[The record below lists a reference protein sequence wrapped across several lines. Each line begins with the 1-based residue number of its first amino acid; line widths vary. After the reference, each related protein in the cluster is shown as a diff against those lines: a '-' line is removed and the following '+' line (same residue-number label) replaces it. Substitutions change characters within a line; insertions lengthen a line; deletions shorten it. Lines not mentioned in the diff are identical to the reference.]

1 MKYAIVETGGKQ
13 YKAVEGE
20 TIDVDRL
27 PDETGKQIF
36 LEDVLLLVDN
46 EEVKIGTPIL
56 AGEKV
61 KATILNHF
69 KGDKIVVFRYR
80 PKKRIRVKKGHRQH
94 YTRLMI
100 DQVTK
105 SGKVEKQV
113 LVEEG
118 FEIAEAEV
126 KVEKVGMAVETSM
139 ETANVEVGKKTSKPV
154 KAAFAKKPVKAETKK
169 TLAKTAKSEA
179 DQKKM
184 KSSKTRVEKSSK
196 PSKTTKISSA
206 SKTSPA
212 TKITKKTKTTK
223 KK

>member
-94 YTRLMI
+94 YTRLLI

-105 SGKVEKQV
+105 SGKVEKQL

-118 FEIAEAEV
+118 FKIAEAKV

-184 KSSKTRVEKSSK
+184 KSRVEKSSK
-196 PSKTTKISSA
+196 PSRAKKMSSA

>member
-20 TIDVDRL
+20 TIEVDRL

-56 AGEKV
+56 ADEKV

-69 KGDKIVVFRYR
+69 KGGKIVVFRYR

-94 YTRLMI
+94 YTRLLI

-105 SGKVEKQV
+105 SGMGEKQV

-118 FEIAEAEV
+118 FEIADAEV
-126 KVEKVGMAVETSM
+126 KVEKVGMAVETAM
-139 ETANVEVGKKTSKPV
+139 ETANVEAGKKPSKPV

-169 TLAKTAKSEA
+169 TLVKTAKSEA

-196 PSKTTKISSA
+196 PSKASKTPSA

-212 TKITKKTKTTK
+212 TKTTKTTK
-223 KK
+223 ATKKK